1 MGTGRT
7 ERKRVRIVGTSASAP
22 ETAPDGQPWTIR
34 GLISAHRLVALAAA
48 AVIALMAA
56 MIAVAAFGPRAGAV
70 TDATTCAQWGS
81 ANQNRQNAYA
91 RLYISEHG
99 VLAAAGTSPASV
111 ITAINNGCVQAFGE
125 DVDDSTTVV
134 QAISGN
140 F

>member
-1 MGTGRT
+1 M
-7 ERKRVRIVGTSASAP
+7 
-22 ETAPDGQPWTIR
+22 
-34 GLISAHRLVALAAA
+34 
-48 AVIALMAA
+48 IALMAG
-56 MIAVAAFGPRAGAV
+56 MFAVAVFGPKGGAV

-81 ANQNRQNAYA
+81 ANQDRQNAYA
-91 RLYISEHG
+91 RLYIREHG